1 MTSTILAEIQY
12 YSTRSIAPLLVLWKR
27 MSRLSLAHALH
38 LSPSRIA
45 CATLG
50 QIERDS
56 RNWTK
61 R

>member
-12 YSTRSIAPLLVLWKR
+12 YSTRSITPLLVLWKR
-27 MSRLSLAHALH
+27 ISRLPLTHALH
-38 LSPSRIA
+38 LSLSRIA

-56 RNWTK
+56 YNWTK